1 MTFVVNRYPEGT
13 EGLIEQQ
20 APTQRMTL
28 KVNSDIE
35 AQVEFWRSDAR
46 VRAYIGGVGSGKTFA
61 GVVEILRQPRGT
73 VGLVVAPTY
82 PMLRDS
88 TQRTFF
94 ELCPPALIKEHNKS
108 ENRTELTNGST
119 ILWRTGEGSGDR
131 LRGPNIS
138 WAYCDEGCYLSLDV
152 FKVILGRL
160 RRRPGRCWLTSTP
173 KGQNWV
179 YDRWVRSPVE
189 GYKLFTGKTAYN
201 PYLPEGFVD
210 DLRAEFGSGAYAAQE
225 LEGQFVD
232 LSGDKRLEGQL
243 LASVFE
249 DVPTLLRG
257 IPDSVEV
264 NGRSISAPGSM
275 VRLYDAPE
283 PARQYVIGVDP
294 AEGLATGDDSALVVA
309 ERMTGRVV
317 CVVAG
322 SLEPAEVLPG
332 VVALVSRHYN
342 RAPVLIERNNHGH
355 AVIAGARRLGV
366 VCLQGADSRAG
377 YNTTN
382 ASKAQMY
389 DAAQRALMS
398 ARADKLKVLP
408 DLRLK
413 EQLAS
418 IDRLTLRAPG
428 KGRLNRVDD
437 EAVAFCLAMVARQ
450 GATVAQAR
458 SRVAMRNMF
467 RGR

>member
-1 MTFVVNRYPEGT
+1 MTYTVNRYPEGMT
-13 EGLIEQQ
+13 EQRAPEQ
-20 APTQRMTL
+20 RLTL

-35 AQVEFWRSDAR
+35 GQVAFWRSDAR
-46 VRAYIGGVGSGKTFA
+46 VRAYIGGIGSGKTFA
-61 GVVEILRQPRGT
+61 GVIEALRQPPKT
-73 VGLVVAPTY
+73 TGLIVAPTY

-88 TQRTFF
+88 TQACFF
-94 ELCPPALIKEHNKS
+94 ELTPRSLIKEHNKS
-108 ENRTELTNGST
+108 ENRTSLTNGST

-138 WAYCDEGCYLSLDV
+138 WAYCDEGCYMSLDV
-152 FKVILGRL
+152 FKVIMGRL
-160 RRRPGRCWLTSTP
+160 RRRPGRLWLTSTP

-179 YDRWVRSPVE
+179 YDRWVRDPVE
-189 GYKLFTGKTAYN
+189 GYQLFSGSTANN

-249 DVPTLLRG
+249 SAPLSSMG
-257 IPDSVEV
+257 IPDSVSV
-264 NGRSISAPGSM
+264 NGRSVSAPGSM
-275 VRLYDAPE
+275 VRAYDQPKHGT
-283 PARQYVIGVDP
+283 QYVIGVDP

-309 ERMTGRVV
+309 ERLTGRVA
-317 CVVAG
+317 CVIAG
-322 SLEPAEVLPG
+322 PLEPSEVMPG
-332 VVALVSRHYN
+332 VISLVSRHFN
-342 RAPVLIERNNHGH
+342 SAPVLIERNNHGH

-366 VCLQGADSRAG
+366 VCLQGSDNRAG
-377 YNTTN
+377 YVTTN
-382 ASKAQMY
+382 ASKARMF

-398 ARADKLKVLP
+398 ARADGLKVLP

-428 KGRLNRVDD
+428 KGRLTKVDD
-437 EAVAFCLAMVARQ
+437 EAIAFCLAMVARQ

-467 RGR
+467 RGH